1 MDLSFLPHVNAALN
15 AASGLLL
22 LTGYY
27 LIRSGRVAAHRWCMT
42 GALAV
47 STLFLISYIVYHYG
61 HGTVTSF
68 AERGAPI
75 YVNYIYWT
83 ILFTHTVLAVVIVP
97 LVAVTVWRAW
107 RSDFVRHR
115 RIARWTFPLWLYVSV
130 TGVVV
135 YLTLYQLF
143 PSR

>member
-15 AASGLLL
+15 ATSGLLL

-27 LIRSGRVAAHRWCMT
+27 LIRSGRVAAHRRCMT
-42 GALAV
+42 GALSV
-47 STLFLISYIVYHYG
+47 SVLFLVSYLTYHFG
-61 HGTVTSF
+61 HHAVTRF
-68 AERGAPI
+68 AERGAPT
-75 YVNYIYWT
+75 YVKYIYWA

-107 RSDFVRHR
+107 KSDFVRHR
-115 RIARWTFPLWLYVSV
+115 RIARWTFPLWLYVSA
-130 TGVVV
+130 TGVIV
-135 YLTLYQLF
+135 YLMLYQLF